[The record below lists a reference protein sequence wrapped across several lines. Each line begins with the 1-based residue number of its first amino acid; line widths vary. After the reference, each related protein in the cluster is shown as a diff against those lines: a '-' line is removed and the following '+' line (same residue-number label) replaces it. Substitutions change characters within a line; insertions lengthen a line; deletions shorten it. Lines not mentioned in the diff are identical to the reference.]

1 MWNLKVRKMKIL
13 KYLTC
18 SLALMLMVV
27 SCDKHEIL
35 YDTMPAAEAEFQLH
49 YFEPIKNDAANY
61 IDSVFV
67 NGKLLSSMNGSGT
80 LYPYNAI
87 PSGATGRFF
96 AVNAGET
103 EFVFYRGGKE
113 VYRQTAVLNK
123 GKQNVFVHDLAKAP
137 IVMDNG
143 YPYQHI
149 SGTPSVATW
158 NTDSLATIKFVNLLY
173 EDATTPYP
181 GKLQYQWRH
190 PKTKVYHNLGEPV
203 AFGEATERIP
213 VTVLKTKFN
222 SSGYCTIY
230 YKILDEDG
238 NVLKYGEADGTM
250 TNYSDYWTTYIG
262 RAYMHF
268 YAGVRQ
274 GGDVGPEASVRVWTS
289 L

>member
-49 YFEPIKNDAANY
+49 YFEPINNDAANY

-137 IVMDNG
+137 IVVDNG

-190 PKTKVYHNLGEPV
+190 PTAPYRFLLH
-203 AFGEATERIP
+203 
-213 VTVLKTKFN
+213 
-222 SSGYCTIY
+222 SG
-230 YKILDEDG
+230 G
-238 NVLKYGEADGTM
+238 
-250 TNYSDYWTTYIG
+250 
-262 RAYMHF
+262 
-268 YAGVRQ
+268 
-274 GGDVGPEASVRVWTS
+274 
-289 L
+289 